1 MNIFYL
7 DKDPVRAAQYQYNKH
22 VVKMILESA
31 QMLCTA
37 HHHYAEE
44 LGYDNSYIPY
54 KKAHYN
60 HPSTIWTRQNS
71 RNYYWL
77 YHHMLALGDEYTKRY
92 NKTHL
97 TISKCWQ
104 PLQFVPKGMPLGG
117 PITQPPQAMPDEFK
131 RDCAI
136 HAYWLYYVYD
146 KKHIA
151 HNKESLYDTKY
162 IKDTFGYSDD
172 LSCYAGADGQYS
184 AHNG

>member
-7 DKDPVRAAQYQYNKH
+7 HKDPYKAAQIQYNKH

-37 HHHYAEE
+37 HHHYNN
-44 LGYDNSYIPY
+44 GDNVPY

-60 HPSTIWTRQNS
+60 HPSTIWCRQNKNHY
-71 RNYYWL
+71 RWL
-77 YHHMLALGDEYTKRY
+77 YNHMIGLGQEYKARY
-92 NKTHL
+92 GKEHL
-97 TISKCWQ
+97 TITKCRL
-104 PLQFVPKGMPLGG
+104 PLFKYPVGMPDGKFK
-117 PITQPPQAMPDEFK
+117 QPPQAMPDQFK

-162 IKDTFGYSDD
+162 IKDNFGYSDD
-172 LSCYAGADGQYS
+172 LSCYAGADG
-184 AHNG
+184 